1 MKTAVSNAMTNG
13 ISNLTIYAFVALG
26 GACGASL
33 RFYISQLVLNWLG
46 KGFPFATLMVNIS
59 GSFIMG
65 VLFQLIEHEVLD
77 IQVHRTLIGIGF
89 LGAFTTFSTF
99 SLDTL
104 LLLQQGDLLKASINI
119 LLNVSLCIAAAGL
132 GLYLVSALAK

>member
-1 MKTAVSNAMTNG
+1 MSSA
-13 ISNLTIYAFVALG
+13 ISNVTLYAFVALG

-46 KGFPFATLMVNIS
+46 KGFPFATLMVNIT

-65 VLFQLIEHEVLD
+65 LLYQLIEHEILD
-77 IQVHRTLIGIGF
+77 INVHRTLIGIGF

-99 SLDTL
+99 SLDSL
-104 LLLQQGDLLKASINI
+104 LLLQQGEVLKTAINI
-119 LLNVSLCIAAAGL
+119 LLNVSLCIGAAAL
-132 GLYLVSALAK
+132 GMFMVSALAK

>member
-1 MKTAVSNAMTNG
+1 MSSAMTNTV
-13 ISNLTIYAFVALG
+13 SNFTLYAFVALG

-46 KGFPFATLMVNIS
+46 KGFPFATLVVNIT
-59 GSFIMG
+59 GSFVMG
-65 VLFQLIEHEVLD
+65 VLYQLIEHELLD
-77 IQVHRTLIGIGF
+77 IHVHRTLLGIGF

-104 LLLQQGDLLKASINI
+104 LLLQQGDVLKASINI

-132 GLYLVSALAK
+132 GLYLVSSLAK

>member
-1 MKTAVSNAMTNG
+1 MSYLMSNT
-13 ISNLTIYAFVALG
+13 ISNFTIYAFVALG
-26 GACGASL
+26 GAGGASL

-46 KGFPFATLMVNIS
+46 KGFPFATLMVNIT

-65 VLFQLIEHEVLD
+65 LLYQLIEHEIID
-77 IQVHRTLIGIGF
+77 IHVHRTLIGIGF

-99 SLDTL
+99 SLDSL
-104 LLLQQGDLLKASINI
+104 LLIQQGELLKAAINV

-132 GLYLVSALAK
+132 GLYLVSTLAK

>member
-1 MKTAVSNAMTNG
+1 MSSA
-13 ISNLTIYAFVALG
+13 ISNVTLYAFVALG

-65 VLFQLIEHEVLD
+65 LLYQLIEREIID
-77 IQVHRTLIGIGF
+77 ISVHRTLIGIGF

-99 SLDTL
+99 SLDSL
-104 LLLQQGDLLKASINI
+104 LLLQQGDVLKAAINI
-119 LLNVSLCIAAAGL
+119 LLNVALCIGAAGL
-132 GLYLVSALAK
+132 GMFMVTALTK

>member
-1 MKTAVSNAMTNG
+1 MTSA
-13 ISNLTIYAFVALG
+13 ISNVTLYLFVAIG

-65 VLFQLIEHEVLD
+65 LLYQLIEHEILD
-77 IQVHRTLIGIGF
+77 ISVHRTLIGIGF

-99 SLDTL
+99 SLDSL
-104 LLLQQGDLLKASINI
+104 LLLQQGDVLKAILNV
-119 LLNVSLCIAAAGL
+119 LLNVLLCIGAAAL
-132 GLYLVSALAK
+132 GMYMVTTLVK

>member
-1 MKTAVSNAMTNG
+1 MSSVMNNA
-13 ISNLTIYAFVALG
+13 ISNLTLYAFVALG

-46 KGFPFATLMVNIS
+46 KGFPFATLMVNIT

-65 VLFQLIEHEVLD
+65 LLYQLIEHEILD
-77 IQVHRTLIGIGF
+77 INVHRTLIGIGF

-99 SLDTL
+99 SLDSL
-104 LLLQQGDLLKASINI
+104 LLIQQGDLLKAGINI

-132 GLYLVSALAK
+132 GLYLVSAIAK

>member
-1 MKTAVSNAMTNG
+1 MTNA
-13 ISNLTIYAFVALG
+13 ISNVTLYAFVALG

-46 KGFPFATLMVNIS
+46 KGFPFATLMVNII

-65 VLFQLIEHEVLD
+65 ILYQLIEHEILD
-77 IQVHRTLIGIGF
+77 INIHRTLIGIGF

-99 SLDTL
+99 SLDSL
-104 LLLQQGDLLKASINI
+104 LLIQQGDLLKAAINI
-119 LLNVSLCIAAAGL
+119 LLNVSLCIAAAAL
-132 GLYLVSALAK
+132 GLYLVSTIAK

>member
-1 MKTAVSNAMTNG
+1 MSSA
-13 ISNLTIYAFVALG
+13 ISNVTLYAFVAIG

-33 RFYISQLVLNWLG
+33 RFYISQLILNWLG
-46 KGFPFATLMVNIS
+46 KGFPFATLLVNIS

-65 VLFQLIEHEVLD
+65 LLYQLIEQEILD
-77 IQVHRTLIGIGF
+77 ISVHRTLIGIGF

-104 LLLQQGDLLKASINI
+104 LLLQQGDVIKAILNV
-119 LLNVSLCIAAAGL
+119 LLNVCLCLCAAGL
-132 GLYLVSALAK
+132 GLYLVSFFSK